1 MQSFSGTELANLM
14 LNKDSFYCFNPSS
27 WQKLFAKYIHVI
39 FMTLFSVLDAD
50 FPYKNVSMQRLKGH
64 IDGRYIVCEQVG
76 Q

>member
-1 MQSFSGTELANLM
+1 MATVFISFATVVHVCLPFLLLYELFVFPVI
-14 LNKDSFYCFNPSS
+14 DS
-27 WQKLFAKYIHVI
+27 
-39 FMTLFSVLDAD
+39 D